1 VHGAARGGTGLLP
14 SAVRGDADAAPN
26 RLPRS
31 RTPARP
37 QSPRAHGAKE
47 LSARGA
53 RRCRNVNDA
62 TRDIGFTYDAIFWT
76 AGSYVFNIK
85 QWCGIKRAGQ
95 VKIKIVALTLKAD
108 IPCRLHQLRNKKQNC
123 DKVNKNVFVQV
134 LFYILD
140 IMFLRIGNFF
150 YTRCLLWYLELFEFI
165 NYLYLYINY

>member
-1 VHGAARGGTGLLP
+1 MRHPTGSPGVEPRRGPSRRAHTAQRSSPHAAR
-14 SAVRGDADAAPN
+14 AD
-26 RLPRS
+26 
-31 RTPARP
+31 
-37 QSPRAHGAKE
+37 
-47 LSARGA
+47 
-53 RRCRNVNDA
+53 
-62 TRDIGFTYDAIFWT
+62 DAIFWT